1 MVFPGPVVRKLPKRR
16 LTLSCSA
23 IGIPPLNITI
33 IRNSTTLVNATNT
46 ARIQVI
52 EEGNFICRAT
62 SKYGTD
68 EKEFVVTFTGENT
81 KIILLLIISVDKERA
96 NYRW

>member
-1 MVFPGPVVRKLPKRR
+1 MMDAR
-16 LTLSCSA
+16 
-23 IGIPPLNITI
+23 
-33 IRNSTTLVNATNT
+33 NT
-46 ARIQVI
+46 ARIQII

-81 KIILLLIISVDKERA
+81 KIIFLSIISVDKERA